1 MKKASIVVSS
11 YYKNNGL
18 FDLENKFLNR
28 DDCLRPFYQLKKY
41 FDERGYELNTDDI
54 NRPSE
59 SDIVIYNEMPKK
71 LSGIEREKSFLLLFE
86 SELVRPDNWNVN
98 HHKLFDKVFT
108 WNDNFV
114 DNKLY
119 FKFNFANTFKITSP
133 TLDGREKLACLIS
146 GNKTSTHEKELYSE
160 RLKTIKWFEKN
171 QKEHFDYYGIGW
183 DKYNFG
189 SQFIGKV
196 LNKLGLYSIIPSRQT
211 PCYKGLV
218 EKKHKTLQQYK
229 FNICYE
235 NARDIQGYITEKIF
249 DAMFA
254 GCIPVYWGPAN
265 IDEHV
270 NSNCFVDRRKFSSNE
285 ELFQYLSTISDD
297 ELLKIQENILEYLK
311 SDKALKFSD
320 DYFAKNIVDTILNI

>member
-119 FKFNFANTFKITSP
+119 FKFKSSTKRIFSNFFLSFM
-133 TLDGREKLACLIS
+133 IS
-146 GNKTSTHEKELYSE
+146 S
-160 RLKTIKWFEKN
+160 IK
-171 QKEHFDYYGIGW
+171 
-183 DKYNFG
+183 
-189 SQFIGKV
+189 
-196 LNKLGLYSIIPSRQT
+196 LNKLVELNLSCSIT
-211 PCYKGLV
+211 
-218 EKKHKTLQQYK
+218 QQ
-229 FNICYE
+229 
-235 NARDIQGYITEKIF
+235 Q
-249 DAMFA
+249 
-254 GCIPVYWGPAN
+254 PW
-265 IDEHV
+265 
-270 NSNCFVDRRKFSSNE
+270 
-285 ELFQYLSTISDD
+285 LS
-297 ELLKIQENILEYLK
+297 
-311 SDKALKFSD
+311 
-320 DYFAKNIVDTILNI
+320 